1 MDAASAEAL
10 DDETLNGSF
19 LEEEHDALETSTP
32 ECRNCHFFSASWQIP
47 LQSCQRPDSVYT
59 DANGQTDTE
68 KVKHLISHQ

>member
-1 MDAASAEAL
+1 MDATSGEAL

-19 LEEEHDALETSTP
+19 LEEEEHDALENLSVETVIF
-32 ECRNCHFFSASWQIP
+32 CQIL

-68 KVKHLISHQ
+68 